1 MAGSTKVVLVLAV
14 GVLTVVGAYFAF
26 IPDRQ
31 ANPEF
36 VVGESGDN
44 ADPGTV
50 GASGPDD
57 GDASPAPPPRRGA
70 ARDRAGSGRTLGDS
84 AREAM
89 DGGRGAVIPESPHNN
104 AGASDASS
112 FDASRSTADDLARE
126 NGWDASPGDVGPPAS
141 VGHANGFSDGGK
153 DIPSSPATQRDAVDP
168 PALPREIVQP
178 NLVPIQSPTPNAP
191 AAVPGADVYIVKE
204 GDTLSAIAQWWFG
217 DATRWDL
224 IQDANPGLK
233 PERMQIGQKLKLPAR
248 TAGRAAAA
256 STPGSAA
263 TSPAVGSAA
272 VPGAAG
278 RNTYVVRS
286 GDTLT
291 TIARARYGSV
301 AKWRAIYEANRA
313 LIGPNPDELE
323 VGMVLTLPN

>member
-26 IPDRQ
+26 IPDRHD
-31 ANPEF
+31 NPEF
-36 VVGESGDN
+36 VVGESDHSTSGSGGVSAPGD
-44 ADPGTV
+44 D
-50 GASGPDD
+50 
-57 GDASPAPPPRRGA
+57 DASPAPPPRRGA
-70 ARDRAGSGRTLGDS
+70 GRDRAGSGRTLGDS
-84 AREAM
+84 AREAI
-89 DGGRGAVIPESPHNN
+89 DGGRGAVIPETPNRN
-104 AGASDASS
+104 AGASNPASLDAP
-112 FDASRSTADDLARE
+112 RSTPDDLARE

-141 VGHANGFSDGGK
+141 VGHPSGFSDGGK
-153 DIPSSPATQRDAVDP
+153 DIPSSPATRRDAVDP
-168 PALPREIVQP
+168 PALPRENVQP

-191 AAVPGADVYIVKE
+191 AAVPGADVYVVKD

-248 TAGRAAAA
+248 TAGRTAA
-256 STPGSAA
+256 SSA
-263 TSPAVGSAA
+263 GAA
-272 VPGAAG
+272 VSSSGGVSAVPSAAG
-278 RNTYVVRS
+278 RGTHVVRS

-301 AKWRAIYEANRA
+301 ARWRAIYEANRA
-313 LIGPNPDELE
+313 LIGPDPDELE